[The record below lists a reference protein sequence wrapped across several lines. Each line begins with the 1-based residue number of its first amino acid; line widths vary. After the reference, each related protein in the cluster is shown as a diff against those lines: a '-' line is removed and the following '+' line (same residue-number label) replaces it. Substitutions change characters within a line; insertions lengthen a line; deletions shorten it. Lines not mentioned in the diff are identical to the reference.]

1 MNKHILGEH
10 LATWHKWKSANV
22 AFDSKK
28 LHQEKSKSRYFIG
41 YGAITNHF
49 GNGKSYK
56 KDDARQHKFMEDY
69 YCCCQSLRVYL
80 CFRKLVAKAFGHVLE
95 SKNCVFK
102 PLANVQHAILSL
114 VAKTMEQYGISI
126 LDSCI
131 IATTSFDLWMFL

>member
-10 LATWHKWKSANV
+10 IVAWHKWKNANV

-49 GNGKSYK
+49 GNGKFYH

-69 YCCCQSLRVYL
+69 YCFHQSLRVYFY
-80 CFRKLVAKAFGHVLE
+80 CRKLVAKVM
-95 SKNCVFK
+95 C
-102 PLANVQHAILSL
+102 
-114 VAKTMEQYGISI
+114 
-126 LDSCI
+126 
-131 IATTSFDLWMFL
+131 